1 MMMNRA
7 PIRRCIAS
15 TARATQEARATT
27 SANAETASATSAYG
41 GGSSSAVDRF
51 DSHSLIKQLRSAQ
64 FTEPQAEGV
73 VRATVDAMTRAH
85 FISRDAFERELMSA
99 RADTHALKVEM
110 NASLREAS
118 AAMRHA
124 NESLVGETDKLRQD
138 LKYNIDRIT
147 QSQKLDLNL
156 EKGRLRE
163 LHAIQESQLKEIE
176 GRVDRE
182 LHQMR
187 TQIEAGKTEII
198 RYSVGTLVSLGAL
211 SLAAMRLVM

>member
-7 PIRRCIAS
+7 PIRRCVAS

-27 SANAETASATSAYG
+27 FANAETASATSAYG

-99 RADTHALKVEM
+99 RAQGGDERVAARGERGDAT
-110 NASLREAS
+110 RE
-118 AAMRHA
+118 RV
-124 NESLVGETDKLRQD
+124 L
-138 LKYNIDRIT
+138 
-147 QSQKLDLNL
+147 
-156 EKGRLRE
+156 GR
-163 LHAIQESQLKEIE
+163 
-176 GRVDRE
+176 GD
-182 LHQMR
+182 
-187 TQIEAGKTEII
+187 G
-198 RYSVGTLVSLGAL
+198 
-211 SLAAMRLVM
+211 